1 MRTVRWFS
9 LLLLALTL
17 VAPHTAALG
26 QEFPTR
32 LVRVVVPYPAG
43 GGVDG
48 LARAIADR
56 LSRAWRQPVI
66 VENKPGAST
75 MIGGE
80 FVARAAAD
88 GYTLFFTSDS
98 SITSNPFL
106 FKKPLFDPIKDL
118 APVTQI
124 IDLHQ
129 MIVVHPSVPANT
141 VKELVALAKEKPNS
155 LNYGSYGNGS
165 QPHLLFEM
173 LKAQTGVS
181 IMQISY
187 RGIAPALTATLAN
200 EVQMT
205 LGGAGTTLGHIE
217 AGKLKALALSRKTR
231 LKALP
236 QVPTLEE
243 AGFPDID
250 PRSWFGLFAPAATPR
265 AVIDRIQ
272 QDVAAILND
281 PEFKERYIEGPGY
294 TGIGNTAEDFAAFIR
309 ADLAYKQRLIAGAGV
324 TANKLLRKIKC
335 LS

>member
-1 MRTVRWFS
+1 MRAVRWLF
-9 LLLLALTL
+9 LLLPALALF
-17 VAPHTAALG
+17 APHSTARG
-26 QEFPTR
+26 QDFPTR
-32 LVRVVVPYPAG
+32 LVRLVVPYPAG

-56 LSRAWRQPVI
+56 LSRACRQPVI
-66 VENKPGAST
+66 IENKPGGST

-80 FVARAAAD
+80 FVSRAAPD
-88 GYTLFFTSDS
+88 GTTLFFTSDS

-129 MIVVHPSVPANT
+129 MIVVHPSVPANS
-141 VKELVALAKEKPNS
+141 VKELVALAREKPDS

-173 LKAQTGVS
+173 LKKQTGVS

-200 EVQMT
+200 DVQMT

-231 LKALP
+231 LKSLP
-236 QVPTLEE
+236 NVPTLEE

-265 AVIDRIQ
+265 ATIDRIQ
-272 QDVAAILND
+272 QDVAAILGD
-281 PEFKERYIEGPGY
+281 PEFRERYIDGPGY
-294 TGIGNTAEDFAAFIR
+294 TGIGNTAEEFAAFIR
-309 ADLAYKQRLIAGAGV
+309 GDLAYKQRLIAGAGV
-324 TANKLLRKIKC
+324 VAE
-335 LS
+335 

>member
-1 MRTVRWFS
+1 MRLVRWLS
-9 LLLLALTL
+9 LLLPVLASF
-17 VAPHTAALG
+17 APHGAALG
-26 QEFPTR
+26 QEFPAR
-32 LVRVVVPYPAG
+32 LVRLVVPYPAG

-56 LSRAWRQPVI
+56 LSRTWRQPVVI
-66 VENKPGAST
+66 ENKPGGST

-80 FVARAAAD
+80 FVTRAAPD

-106 FKKPLFDPIKDL
+106 FKKPLIDPIKDL
-118 APVTQI
+118 APVTQV

-129 MIVVHPSVPANT
+129 MIVVHPSVSANS
-141 VKELVALAKEKPNS
+141 VKELVALARERPDS

-173 LKAQTGVS
+173 LKKQTGVS

-200 EVQMT
+200 DVQMT

-231 LKALP
+231 LKSLP
-236 QVPTLEE
+236 NVPTMEE

-265 AVIDRIQ
+265 ATIDRIA
-272 QDVAAILND
+272 QDVAVILGD
-281 PEFKERYIEGPGY
+281 PEFKERYIDGPGY
-294 TGIGNTAEDFAAFIR
+294 TGIGNTADEFAAFIR
-309 ADLAYKQRLIAGAGV
+309 RDLAYKQRLIAGAGV
-324 TANKLLRKIKC
+324 VAE
-335 LS
+335 

>member
-1 MRTVRWFS
+1 MRAVRWLS
-9 LLLLALTL
+9 LLLPALALF
-17 VAPHTAALG
+17 ASHGTALA

-32 LVRVVVPYPAG
+32 LVRLVVPYPAG

-66 VENKPGAST
+66 IENKPGGST

-80 FVARAAAD
+80 FVSRAAPD
-88 GYTLFFTSDS
+88 GTTLFFTSDS

-106 FKKPLFDPIKDL
+106 FKKPLFDPIQDL

-129 MIVVHPSVPANT
+129 MIVVHPSVPAT
-141 VKELVALAKEKPNS
+141 SVKELVALAREKPDS

-173 LKAQTGVS
+173 LKKQTGVS
-181 IMQISY
+181 IMPISY

-200 EVQMT
+200 DVQMT
-205 LGGAGTTLGHIE
+205 LGGAGTTFGHIE

-231 LKALP
+231 LKSLP
-236 QVPTLEE
+236 NVPTLEE

-265 AVIDRIQ
+265 AIIDRIQ
-272 QDVAAILND
+272 RDVAAILSD
-281 PEFKERYIEGPGY
+281 PEFKERYIDGPGY
-294 TGIGNTAEDFAAFIR
+294 TGIGNTADEFAAFIR
-309 ADLAYKQRLIAGAGV
+309 SDLAYKQRLIAGAGV
-324 TANKLLRKIKC
+324 TAE
-335 LS
+335 